1 MAELKDI
8 INTLDKAADA
18 FDHIATA
25 EQDKLYED
33 ILLLAKQLD
42 TDTQGKVKQ
51 SIANLK
57 RLTQIRAKLAAL
69 SKDKEWAAGIA
80 EFSKYFGLLQKQQNA
95 YFSQHFPE
103 HTLTETAKQK
113 HNLMKQMAVQ
123 NTVEALMGDGLKANV
138 TDKLND
144 ILLRAVTGGAK
155 FKDLQEEL
163 RVHLLGAD
171 GGHGA
176 LARYANTYAVTALS
190 QFTGQNNKLLTDD
203 IDTEWFMYTGSNIET
218 TREFCQH
225 LTEKKYIHKSEIPQ
239 IIKGKINDYQC
250 AIYAKTGLPYGM
262 IAGTTPENFQ
272 INCGGWNCRH
282 QLVPVADAVVPK
294 NEKDAL
300 PYRQS
305 PDYIEVETNKNG
317 GLKATHVKHN
327 FDKKKGDYERI
338 SRDVGYQCGHSVILE
353 AEPQNIAGKKSCEG
367 LWDGLLFEVSGAENG
382 TPNNVR
388 NSLKHCAKKP
398 KCEIAVLYFPNHY
411 SVGAFEKGLGQFNGL
426 KDTSQYKKF
435 KKVICIHNNKVINEI
450 TLP

>member
-1 MAELKDI
+1 MAELNDI
-8 INTLDKAADA
+8 IQTLDKAADA

-25 EQDKLYED
+25 EQEKLYED

-42 TDTQGKVKQ
+42 TDTHGKVKQ

-57 RLTQIRAKLAAL
+57 RLTQIRAKLASLA
-69 SKDKEWAAGIA
+69 KDKDWTAGIA

-203 IDTEWFMYTGSNIET
+203 LDTEWFMYTGSNIET
-218 TREFCQH
+218 TRPFC
-225 LTEKKYIHKSEIPQ
+225 EACSKKKYIHRSEIPELL
-239 IIKGKINDYQC
+239 KGHIHIVGGDDIDVP
-250 AIYAKTGLPYGM
+250 IYAKTGLPYGM

-282 QLVPVADAVVPK
+282 QLVPVADAVVPQSIREEI
-294 NEKDAL
+294 EK
-300 PYRQS
+300 
-305 PDYIEVETNKNG
+305 KNG
-317 GLKATHVKHN
+317 VKQSDTAKHRKQVLDTMKPLAN
-327 FDKKKGDYERI
+327 
-338 SRDVGYQCGHSVILE
+338 
-353 AEPQNIAGKKSCEG
+353 KKSNIR
-367 LWDGLLFEVSGAENG
+367 W
-382 TPNNVR
+382 
-388 NSLKHCAKKP
+388 KW
-398 KCEIAVLYFPNHY
+398 
-411 SVGAFEKGLGQFNGL
+411 AFYVNRF
-426 KDTSQYKKF
+426 
-435 KKVICIHNNKVINEI
+435 
-450 TLP
+450 